1 LTAVASQDVPRG
13 QHRLAR
19 RLRAAVLGPR
29 GGGTTRRRASDAF
42 RVAIAIAVV
51 AVSIPVMRANSAV
64 ELSIVHALT
73 PPPTAIRWLVTS
85 VFWLGSAGVIVLLV
99 IVGLLVPR
107 LAAVRW
113 TALAAV
119 LTWGVCALLGALLGS
134 DAGRPPI
141 DALAGLNTGYPVTQ
155 LAVTIAVV
163 ATALPYL
170 SRPVHR
176 LVSFLVAVAALAA
189 VSGGYALPV
198 NAVSSLVLGWGLA
211 AALHLAVGSPLGL
224 PSTAEV
230 TAWVADLNLT
240 VKDIT
245 RSPRQVWGV
254 EQLTGQDQAG
264 GTIELAVYGRD
275 ASDARMLA
283 KLWRFC
289 LYRDSGPTL
298 ILDRMQQVEHEAYL
312 TLMAGRAGVLVPEVL
327 AAGRFGPS
335 NDAALVTRLPDG
347 PSLSQAAG
355 VTVADGP
362 APDRPDADR
371 TVTDRTVGDR
381 TVTDGPV
388 ADRTV
393 ADGTLADSP
402 VADAT
407 LDELLL
413 TVLRLRAA
421 GIAHGALGSDTL
433 ILAAEGIC
441 VRNFRCAS
449 SPAPASRLDSD
460 LAAVLAAMAV
470 RAGVER
476 TAAAAARVLDA
487 DLAHSALVHLQ
498 RAALDPATVAVLQ
511 HQKDLL
517 PKLRTAV
524 ASETGI
530 DVPKL
535 AEEKRISWTNLL
547 FAVGSLIG
555 VWAIIGVLSDASG
568 SLDVIKGAS
577 WGWVAL
583 AFLFAQLPVVSEAWA
598 LIGAVVG
605 QLPFGRCVAL
615 ETSNTFT
622 SLVGGNV
629 AVFALRVRF
638 FQRQGYDAEAAVSSG
653 AIVSTASW
661 VAESLLFLA
670 AIGFAAG
677 DFHVP
682 SDSGGNQGIVWIV
695 IAVILAVGI
704 ALALIGLVPRLRRMA
719 SRQIRPHLLTIWANI
734 KEIATEPRKIFYVLA
749 GSTLAQ
755 LLVILAL
762 GASLHAVGER
772 ASIATLITVNTLA
785 AIIGGA
791 VPVPGGAGVV
801 EAGLIAGLTSAGIPQ
816 EQAVAAVFIQRLFTA
831 YLPPIWGWVTLA
843 WMRRREY
850 I

>member
-1 LTAVASQDVPRG
+1 MFRG
-13 QHRLAR
+13 GRIGWPGGP
-19 RLRAAVLGPR
+19 RAAVLGPR
-29 GGGTTRRRASDAF
+29 GGGTTRRRASDAL

-73 PPPTAIRWLVTS
+73 PPPTAIRWLITS

-113 TALAAV
+113 TALAGV
-119 LTWGVCALLGALLGS
+119 LTWGACALLQVFLGPA
-134 DAGRPPI
+134 AGRPPT
-141 DALAGLNTGYPVTQ
+141 DALAGVSTSYPVTQ

-198 NAVSSLVLGWGLA
+198 NAVSSLVLGWGVA
-211 AALHLAVGSPLGL
+211 AVLHLAVGSPLGL

-275 ASDARMLA
+275 ASDARLLA

-347 PSLSQAAG
+347 PTLSPPAG
-355 VTVADGP
+355 ATTANATVAG
-362 APDRPDADR
+362 A
-371 TVTDRTVGDR
+371 TT
-381 TVTDGPV
+381 
-388 ADRTV
+388 
-393 ADGTLADSP
+393 ADGTPADSP
-402 VADAT
+402 SADGTPAGSPGADAN
-407 LDELLL
+407 LAEVLL
-413 TVLRLRAA
+413 TALCVRAA
-421 GIAHGALGSDTL
+421 GIAHAVLGSVTL
-433 ILAAEGIC
+433 FLAAEGIC

-449 SPAPASRLDSD
+449 SSAPASRLDSD

-476 TAAAAARVLDA
+476 AAAAAARVLDA
-487 DLAHSALVHLQ
+487 DLAQSALVHLQ

-524 ASETGI
+524 ASEAGI
-530 DVPKL
+530 EVPKL

-555 VWAIIGVLSDASG
+555 IWAIIGVLSDASG

-583 AFLFAQLPVVSEAWA
+583 EF
-598 LIGAVVG
+598 
-605 QLPFGRCVAL
+605 R
-615 ETSNTFT
+615 
-622 SLVGGNV
+622 
-629 AVFALRVRF
+629 
-638 FQRQGYDAEAAVSSG
+638 
-653 AIVSTASW
+653 
-661 VAESLLFLA
+661 
-670 AIGFAAG
+670 
-677 DFHVP
+677 
-682 SDSGGNQGIVWIV
+682 
-695 IAVILAVGI
+695 
-704 ALALIGLVPRLRRMA
+704 
-719 SRQIRPHLLTIWANI
+719 
-734 KEIATEPRKIFYVLA
+734 
-749 GSTLAQ
+749 
-755 LLVILAL
+755 
-762 GASLHAVGER
+762 
-772 ASIATLITVNTLA
+772 
-785 AIIGGA
+785 
-791 VPVPGGAGVV
+791 
-801 EAGLIAGLTSAGIPQ
+801 
-816 EQAVAAVFIQRLFTA
+816 
-831 YLPPIWGWVTLA
+831 
-843 WMRRREY
+843 
-850 I
+850 